1 MRPFSG
7 GYTVSA
13 DVTRGENF
21 RNKEGVVDLS
31 RFCMVNLKSN
41 FTNDTRC
48 AFVSCISTL
57 YN

>member
-1 MRPFSG
+1 M
-7 GYTVSA
+7 SA
-13 DVTRGENF
+13 VVTCGKNIRTKYE
-21 RNKEGVVDLS
+21 VVGLS

-48 AFVSCISTL
+48 PFVSWINTL

>member
-1 MRPFSG
+1 MRPCRG

-13 DVTRGENF
+13 DVTREEDI
-21 RNKEGVVDLS
+21 RTKEEVVDVS

-41 FTNDTRC
+41 FTNDIRC
-48 AFVSCISTL
+48 AFVSCINTL